1 MNAWSMANNEE
12 DLLVKFLKISHRNML
27 AGKSYSQE
35 EAERFL
41 DDRLLSEKTMLERMG
56 YFIWFPFMFLK
67 SRLHTQFINVNI
79 IRTEASQKKI
89 LALAEKNLNAEMK
102 NP

>member
-1 MNAWSMANNEE
+1 MANNVE

-56 YFIWFPFMFLK
+56 YFI
-67 SRLHTQFINVNI
+67 
-79 IRTEASQKKI
+79 
-89 LALAEKNLNAEMK
+89 
-102 NP
+102 